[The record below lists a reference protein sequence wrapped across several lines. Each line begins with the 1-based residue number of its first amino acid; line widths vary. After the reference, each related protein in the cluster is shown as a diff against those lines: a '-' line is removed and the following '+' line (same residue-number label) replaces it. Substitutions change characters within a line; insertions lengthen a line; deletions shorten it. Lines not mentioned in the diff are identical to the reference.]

1 MKILYVNN
9 VLPYPTHDGGRMRRY
24 HLARALAEE
33 HEVHMLGA
41 APDEAAL
48 REFEQLNPGIRF
60 LRIPYQPEHGRVRV
74 AATARELLACEQF
87 DAVHVAELWQW
98 PGARP
103 LAGLPVVLDAENVES
118 LLHRRLLE
126 LKGSTGPHPDVL
138 AVEALERQAFQ
149 RADRILACSEHDAQ
163 LIRQTQPGA
172 LVTVVPNGVA
182 LEHYPFRP
190 ERPVGQPPLFT
201 YVGLLSYAPNADAV
215 SYFARTIWPHIRAE
229 LPDARFRIV
238 GRYPPAEVMD
248 LRELSGV
255 EVIPDVPEIQPYFN
269 EASVLVV
276 PLRAGSGTR
285 LKIIEALAIG
295 CPVVTTA
302 VGCEG
307 LEAVHETQL
316 FVADDPQAFAA
327 RAVWVATHPSEV
339 RSMQEA
345 GRRLVETRYAWNVSG
360 AAVRAVYA
368 GLHKT

>member
-48 REFEQLNPGIRF
+48 REFEALNPGIRF

-74 AATARELLACEQF
+74 AATARELLAREQF

-126 LKGSTGPHPDVL
+126 LKGSSGPHPDTL
-138 AVEALERQAFQ
+138 AVEALERQAFH

-163 LIRQTQPGA
+163 LIQQTQPNA
-172 LVTVVPNGVA
+172 RVTVVSNGVA
-182 LEHYPFRP
+182 LDHYPFQP
-190 ERPVGQPPLFT
+190 ERPVGKPPLFT

-215 SYFARTIWPHIRAE
+215 SYFARTIWPLIQAK
-229 LPDARFRIV
+229 LPNARFRIV
-238 GRYPPAEVMD
+238 GRYPPAEVME
-248 LRELSGV
+248 LRALSGV

-307 LEAVHETQL
+307 LGAEHETHL
-316 FVADDPQAFAA
+316 FVADDPQSFAD
-327 RAVWVATHPSEV
+327 RAAWVATHPREV
-339 RSMQEA
+339 RPAQDA
-345 GRRLVETRYAWNVSG
+345 GRRLVEAHYSWAVSG
-360 AAVRAVYA
+360 EVLRAVYA
-368 GLHKT
+368 GLLKS